1 MRVVLFTGKGGV
13 GKTSVAAA
21 TAMRCASAGY
31 RTVVMS
37 TDPAHSLGDSFDIEL
52 GAEAVK
58 VADNLWAHEVSSLHE
73 MQRHWAKLHEYAVEV
88 FSTQGLDEVLADEVA
103 NPPGMDEVASL
114 MWIKHY
120 AQRAEHDVLIVD
132 CAPTGETL
140 QLLTFPDVAKW
151 WLDKIYP
158 WSRRAMR
165 VARPVLQPMM
175 NMPLP
180 SDEVYASL
188 KDLLLDLDG
197 MRKVLTDPEVTTVR
211 IVLNLEKMVVKEAK
225 RAYTYLSLFGYV
237 TDAVVVNR
245 LLPGELHDEL
255 FQKWQ
260 RIHHRYQLEVEQ
272 SFAGRSRRAV
282 RDIEPSAHRQGR
294 PGLRARV
301 EGSVRRE
308 VGGRPEPPRRRAVR
322 DRWQLPARDH
332 PAPRS
337 RETRYG
343 RCLDRGRGA
352 AGAVRAPPGA
362 VEREAIVSGDRE
374 RVIELVN
381 ELASRVG
388 HVLSD
393 MIPPA
398 AQVHLL
404 NAQRELITA
413 LMLIYENR
421 VAPTPAATRARRA
434 RTRRRTTTRDRKI
447 PIE

>member
-21 TAMRCASAGY
+21 TAVRCAAAGY

-52 GAEAVK
+52 GAEASQVGR
-58 VADNLWAHEVSSLHE
+58 NLWAHEVSSLHE

-197 MRKVLTDPEVTTVR
+197 MRKVLTDPAVTTVR

-245 LLPGELHDEL
+245 LLPGELHDPL
-255 FQKWQ
+255 FQNWQ
-260 RIHHRYQLEVEQ
+260 RIHQRYQVEVEE
-272 SFAGRSRRAV
+272 SFAGIPIFNVPLFDREVVGEEMLSLMARAIYGDEDPAQRFATSNPQRIDKDGSDYVLALKVPFVDKSAIDLSRHDGELYV
-282 RDIEPSAHRQGR
+282 TVGNY
-294 PGLRARV
+294 
-301 EGSVRRE
+301 RRE
-308 VGGRPEPPRRRAVR
+308 ITLPRVLARRETAGASIEGGELEVR
-322 DRWQLPARDH
+322 F
-332 PAPRS
+332 APR
-337 RETRYG
+337 
-343 RCLDRGRGA
+343 
-352 AGAVRAPPGA
+352 
-362 VEREAIVSGDRE
+362 
-374 RVIELVN
+374 
-381 ELASRVG
+381 
-388 HVLSD
+388 
-393 MIPPA
+393 
-398 AQVHLL
+398 
-404 NAQRELITA
+404 TA
-413 LMLIYENR
+413 
-421 VAPTPAATRARRA
+421 
-434 RTRRRTTTRDRKI
+434 KS
-447 PIE
+447 

>member
-21 TAMRCASAGY
+21 TAVRCAAAGY

-52 GAEAVK
+52 GAEATK

-120 AQRAEHDVLIVD
+120 AQRAEHDALIVD

-140 QLLTFPDVAKW
+140 QLLTFPDAAKW

-175 NMPLP
+175 GMPLP

-188 KDLLLDLDG
+188 KDLLMDLDG
-197 MRKVLTDPEVTTVR
+197 MRKVLTDPEITTVR

-237 TDAVVVNR
+237 TDAVIVNR
-245 LLPGELHDEL
+245 LLPGDLHDEL

-260 RIHHRYQLEVEQ
+260 RIHERYRLEVEQ
-272 SFAGRSRRAV
+272 SFAGIPIFNVPLFDREVVGEMMLARMAQAIYGEEDPSRRFAT
-282 RDIEPSAHRQGR
+282 S
-294 PGLRARV
+294 
-301 EGSVRRE
+301 
-308 VGGRPEPPRRRAVR
+308 
-322 DRWQLPARDH
+322 
-332 PAPRS
+332 
-337 RETRYG
+337 
-343 RCLDRGRGA
+343 
-352 AGAVRAPPGA
+352 
-362 VEREAIVSGDRE
+362 
-374 RVIELVN
+374 
-381 ELASRVG
+381 
-388 HVLSD
+388 
-393 MIPPA
+393 
-398 AQVHLL
+398 
-404 NAQRELITA
+404 NAQRIDKQGSDYVLALKVPFVDKSAVDLSRHNGELYVTVGNYRREIS
-413 LMLIYENR
+413 LPR
-421 VAPTPAATRARRA
+421 VLARRETA
-434 RTRRRTTTRDRKI
+434 GASIEDGELRVRFAQRRTDGKG
-447 PIE
+447 PKA

>member
-1 MRVVLFTGKGGV
+1 
-13 GKTSVAAA
+13 
-21 TAMRCASAGY
+21 
-31 RTVVMS
+31 MS
-37 TDPAHSLGDSFDIEL
+37 TDPAHSLGDSFDVEL
-52 GAEAVK
+52 GSEATK

-140 QLLTFPDVAKW
+140 QLLTFPDAAKW

-175 NMPLP
+175 GMPLP

-211 IVLNLEKMVVKEAK
+211 IVLNLEKMVIKEAK

-245 LLPGELHDEL
+245 LLLGELHDEL

-260 RIHHRYQLEVEQ
+260 RIHHRYQAEVEH
-272 SFAGRSRRAV
+272 SFSGIPIFNVPLFDREVVGAKMLATMAKAIYGEEDPAQRFATSNPQRIDKDGTDYVLSLKVPFVDRSAV
-282 RDIEPSAHRQGR
+282 DLSRHNGELFVTVGNY
-294 PGLRARV
+294 
-301 EGSVRRE
+301 RRE
-308 VGGRPEPPRRRAVR
+308 ISLPRV
-322 DRWQLPARDH
+322 LAR
-332 PAPRS
+332 
-337 RETRYG
+337 RET
-343 RCLDRGRGA
+343 
-352 AGAVRAPPGA
+352 AGASIEDGELRVRFA
-362 VEREAIVSGDRE
+362 R
-374 RVIELVN
+374 
-381 ELASRVG
+381 
-388 HVLSD
+388 
-393 MIPPA
+393 PA
-398 AQVHLL
+398 A
-404 NAQRELITA
+404 RS
-413 LMLIYENR
+413 
-421 VAPTPAATRARRA
+421 
-434 RTRRRTTTRDRKI
+434 TTVKKN
-447 PIE
+447 

>member
-1 MRVVLFTGKGGV
+1 VRVVLFTGKGGV

-21 TAMRCASAGY
+21 TAVRCAVAGY

-37 TDPAHSLGDSFDIEL
+37 TDPAHSLGDSFDVEL
-52 GAEAVK
+52 GNEATK

-140 QLLTFPDVAKW
+140 QLLTFPDAAKW

-175 NMPLP
+175 GMPLP

-211 IVLNLEKMVVKEAK
+211 IVLNLEKMVIKEAK

-245 LLPGELHDEL
+245 LLLGELHDEL

-260 RIHHRYQLEVEQ
+260 RIHHRYQAEVEH
-272 SFAGRSRRAV
+272 SFSGIPIFNVPLFDSEVVGPKMLATMAQAIYGEEDPAQRFATSNPQRIDKDGTDYVLSLKVPFVDRSAV
-282 RDIEPSAHRQGR
+282 DLSRHNGELFVTVGNY
-294 PGLRARV
+294 
-301 EGSVRRE
+301 RRE
-308 VGGRPEPPRRRAVR
+308 ISLPRV
-322 DRWQLPARDH
+322 LAR
-332 PAPRS
+332 
-337 RETRYG
+337 RET
-343 RCLDRGRGA
+343 
-352 AGAVRAPPGA
+352 AGASIDNGELRVRFA
-362 VEREAIVSGDRE
+362 R
-374 RVIELVN
+374 
-381 ELASRVG
+381 
-388 HVLSD
+388 
-393 MIPPA
+393 PA
-398 AQVHLL
+398 AKP
-404 NAQRELITA
+404 ATA
-413 LMLIYENR
+413 KTN
-421 VAPTPAATRARRA
+421 
-434 RTRRRTTTRDRKI
+434 
-447 PIE
+447 

>member
-1 MRVVLFTGKGGV
+1 VRVVLFTGKGGV

-21 TAMRCASAGY
+21 TAVRCAAAGY
-31 RTVVMS
+31 KTVVMS
-37 TDPAHSLGDSFDIEL
+37 TDPAHSLGDSFDVSL
-52 GAEAVK
+52 GAEATK
-58 VADNLWAHEVSSLHE
+58 VGQNLWAHEVSSLHE

-88 FSTQGLDEVLADEVA
+88 FSAQGLDEVLADEVA

-120 AQRAEHDVLIVD
+120 AQRGEHDVLIVD

-175 NMPLP
+175 GLPLP

-237 TDAVVVNR
+237 TDAVIVNR
-245 LLPGELHDEL
+245 LLPGDLHDEL

-260 RIHHRYQLEVEQ
+260 RIHDRYRVEVEQ
-272 SFAGRSRRAV
+272 SFSGV
-282 RDIEPSAHRQGR
+282 PIFNVPLFD
-294 PGLRARV
+294 
-301 EGSVRRE
+301 RE
-308 VGGRPEPPRRRAVR
+308 VVGEEMLGRMAQAIYADE
-322 DRWQLPARDH
+322 DPARRF
-332 PAPRS
+332 A
-337 RETRYG
+337 TT
-343 RCLDRGRGA
+343 
-352 AGAVRAPPGA
+352 
-362 VEREAIVSGDRE
+362 
-374 RVIELVN
+374 
-381 ELASRVG
+381 
-388 HVLSD
+388 
-393 MIPPA
+393 
-398 AQVHLL
+398 
-404 NAQRELITA
+404 NAQRIDKDGGDFVLALKVPFVERSAIDLSRHNGDLYVTVGNYRREIT
-413 LMLIYENR
+413 LPR
-421 VAPTPAATRARRA
+421 VLARRETA
-434 RTRRRTTTRDRKI
+434 GASIEAGELRVRFAGTKPASKSPRDIVKETRKA
-447 PIE
+447 

>member
-21 TAMRCASAGY
+21 TAVRCAASGY

-52 GAEAVK
+52 GAEATK
-58 VADNLWAHEVSSLHE
+58 VGDNLWAHEVSSLHE

-140 QLLTFPDVAKW
+140 QLLTFPDAAKW

-175 NMPLP
+175 AMPLP

-188 KDLLLDLDG
+188 KDLLMDLDG
-197 MRKVLTDPEVTTVR
+197 MRKVLTDPEITTVR

-237 TDAVVVNR
+237 TDAVIVNR
-245 LLPGELHDEL
+245 RLPGELHDEL
-255 FQKWQ
+255 FQNWQ
-260 RIHHRYQLEVEQ
+260 RIHHRYQREVEE
-272 SFAGRSRRAV
+272 SFAGIPIFNVPLFDREVVGEEMLSRMAHAIYGEEDPARRFATSNPQRIDKEGTDYVLSLKVPFVDKSAV
-282 RDIEPSAHRQGR
+282 DLSRHNGDLYVTVGNYRREITLPRVLARRETAGASIEDGE
-294 PGLRARV
+294 LRVRFAPRV
-301 EGSVRRE
+301 EKTEAKRR
-308 VGGRPEPPRRRAVR
+308 
-322 DRWQLPARDH
+322 
-332 PAPRS
+332 
-337 RETRYG
+337 
-343 RCLDRGRGA
+343 
-352 AGAVRAPPGA
+352 
-362 VEREAIVSGDRE
+362 
-374 RVIELVN
+374 
-381 ELASRVG
+381 
-388 HVLSD
+388 
-393 MIPPA
+393 
-398 AQVHLL
+398 
-404 NAQRELITA
+404 
-413 LMLIYENR
+413 
-421 VAPTPAATRARRA
+421 
-434 RTRRRTTTRDRKI
+434 
-447 PIE
+447 

>member
-21 TAMRCASAGY
+21 TAVRCAAAGY

-52 GAEAVK
+52 GSEATQVGK
-58 VADNLWAHEVSSLHE
+58 NLLAHEVSSLHE

-132 CAPTGETL
+132 CAPTGETS
-140 QLLTFPDVAKW
+140 QLLTFPDAAKW

-197 MRKVLTDPEVTTVR
+197 MRKVLTDPEITTVR

-237 TDAVVVNR
+237 TDGVIVNR
-245 LLPGELHDEL
+245 LLPRDLHDEL

-260 RIHHRYQLEVEQ
+260 RIHHRYQAEVEQ
-272 SFAGRSRRAV
+272 SFSGIPIFNVPLFDREVVGETMLARMAQAIYGDEDPSRRFATSNPQ
-282 RDIEPSAHRQGR
+282 RIDK
-294 PGLRARV
+294 
-301 EGSVRRE
+301 EGSDYVLALKVPFVDKSAVDLSRHNGDLYVTVGNYRRE
-308 VGGRPEPPRRRAVR
+308 ITLPRV
-322 DRWQLPARDH
+322 LAR
-332 PAPRS
+332 
-337 RETRYG
+337 RET
-343 RCLDRGRGA
+343 
-352 AGAVRAPPGA
+352 AGASIEDGELRVRFAPKPEQ
-362 VEREAIVSGDRE
+362 VEKGK
-374 RVIELVN
+374 
-381 ELASRVG
+381 
-388 HVLSD
+388 
-393 MIPPA
+393 
-398 AQVHLL
+398 
-404 NAQRELITA
+404 
-413 LMLIYENR
+413 
-421 VAPTPAATRARRA
+421 ARR
-434 RTRRRTTTRDRKI
+434 
-447 PIE
+447 

>member
-21 TAMRCASAGY
+21 TAVRCAAAGY

-52 GAEAVK
+52 GSEATQVGK
-58 VADNLWAHEVSSLHE
+58 NLLAHEVSSLHE

-140 QLLTFPDVAKW
+140 QLLTFPDAAKW

-197 MRKVLTDPEVTTVR
+197 MRKVLTDPEITTVR

-237 TDAVVVNR
+237 TDAVIVNR
-245 LLPGELHDEL
+245 LLPRDLHDEL

-260 RIHHRYQLEVEQ
+260 RIHHRYQAEVEQ
-272 SFAGRSRRAV
+272 SFSGIPIFNVPLFDREVVGETMLARMAQAIYGDEDPSRRFATSNPQ
-282 RDIEPSAHRQGR
+282 RIDK
-294 PGLRARV
+294 
-301 EGSVRRE
+301 EGSDYVLALKVPFVDKSAVDLSRHNGDLYVTVGNYRRE
-308 VGGRPEPPRRRAVR
+308 ITLPRV
-322 DRWQLPARDH
+322 LAR
-332 PAPRS
+332 
-337 RETRYG
+337 RET
-343 RCLDRGRGA
+343 
-352 AGAVRAPPGA
+352 AGASIEDGELRVRFAPKPEH
-362 VEREAIVSGDRE
+362 VEKGK
-374 RVIELVN
+374 
-381 ELASRVG
+381 
-388 HVLSD
+388 
-393 MIPPA
+393 
-398 AQVHLL
+398 
-404 NAQRELITA
+404 
-413 LMLIYENR
+413 
-421 VAPTPAATRARRA
+421 ARR
-434 RTRRRTTTRDRKI
+434 
-447 PIE
+447 